1 MAPSI
6 LEIYDKFLSMIPQV
20 EQNNENEYV
29 HTNTPLF
36 HSMKTPLNSKYMLQE
51 LFGDKMTS
59 LTSKTPN

>member
-1 MAPSI
+1 
-6 LEIYDKFLSMIPQV
+6 MIPQV